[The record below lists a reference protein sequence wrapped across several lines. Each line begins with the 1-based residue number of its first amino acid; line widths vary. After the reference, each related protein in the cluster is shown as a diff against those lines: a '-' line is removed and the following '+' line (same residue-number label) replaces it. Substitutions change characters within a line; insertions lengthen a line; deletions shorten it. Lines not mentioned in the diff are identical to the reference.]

1 MVGKDDVV
9 SYILRGLRKWDVDS
23 VTLGNSG
30 VSEPPKYLRTPCR
43 FQLIRI
49 ARPYKKLGSE
59 CLSAYKKDLSNSI
72 ASEGCL

>member
-30 VSEPPKYLRTPCR
+30 VSEDV
-43 FQLIRI
+43 
-49 ARPYKKLGSE
+49 
-59 CLSAYKKDLSNSI
+59 LSISIDKDYSSI
-72 ASEGCL
+72 QKIG